1 MAILNFPT
9 SPSLND
15 TYSFNG
21 KTWVWNG
28 QGWQLQNQ
36 GAINGL
42 VIGNS
47 SPAAGTFTTLSA
59 TGNITTTST
68 IVGGNGYFTG
78 NIDVLGNIN
87 STNAV
92 VYGNSAT
99 FLGDPVSGNNAA
111 YFGAAGYTYLGS
123 NIVIQS
129 TGNANNYSQINFQ
142 NINPGT
148 AASTDLVLTADNGN
162 DTVNFLDLGIGG
174 SNYAYEGYG
183 AYYPN
188 DGYLLTIGGN
198 LLLNV
203 TEPTK
208 ALRVAVGGTEESDLI
223 MLVDTDGVSVTGNV
237 AVSKN
242 INVTGNLTVQG
253 NLQYVN
259 VEDLQIQDPVI
270 LIGGG
275 ANGDPLI
282 VNDNQDRGSF
292 LAYYTTGRGNAFVG
306 WKNATGNMII
316 ASDVEFSANNV
327 IQVNNYGTLQTGKI
341 YNGIANADLGNVNTT
356 RVQAVSAYFSG
367 NVDVVGNLNATVGL
381 VYANSGIF
389 LGDAVTGNGAAYA
402 GIPEYTSLGSNVVMQ
417 FGGNVNSYSQIN
429 FQNINSGTEAST
441 DYILTADNGDD
452 ATNYID
458 LGIGSST
465 YAAAAFPEYG
475 PNDGYLLL
483 SGGNLLLNTANTGS
497 VIKFLVGG
505 SDTTDVIATISN
517 TQLGVTGSV
526 SATGNI
532 AGNYFIGNGSLLT
545 GITGGGGGGGIT
557 WTTVANTAPSSPN
570 AGDFWYN
577 SYTGVKYQYTND
589 GTGNVWVDQSF
600 PTSFASLTT
609 GTLSASA
616 NIIAGN
622 LSVSTGTVTVGNV
635 VNSNA
640 NGVGNIG
647 SSTTYFNT
655 AFVKAT
661 SAQYADLAEYY
672 KSDADYKP
680 GTVVVFGGDE
690 EITISNK
697 SHDTRVA
704 GVVSTQPAY
713 IMNSQCE
720 GLPIALTGRVPCQ
733 VQGPV
738 DKGDV
743 LVTGAVP
750 GIAQRIGMEY
760 QPGCVLGKSLEAIT
774 DASISVIEVVVGR
787 F

>member
-9 SPSLND
+9 SPSLNGA
-15 TYSFNG
+15 YRFNG
-21 KTWVWNG
+21 KTRVWNG
-28 QGWQLQNQ
+28 QGLELQNQ

-68 IVGGNGYFTG
+68 IVGVNGYFTG

-208 ALRVAVGGTEESDLI
+208 SLRVAVGGTEESDLI

-306 WKNATGNMII
+306 WKNTTGNMII
-316 ASDVEFSANNV
+316 ASDVEFSSNNV

-341 YNGIANADLGNVNTT
+341 YNGTANADLGNVNTT

-402 GIPEYTSLGSNVVMQ
+402 GVPEFTTLGSNVVMQ
-417 FGGNVNSYSQIN
+417 FGGNANSYSQIN

-452 ATNYID
+452 ESNYID
-458 LGIGSST
+458 LGIGSSN

-517 TQLGVTGSV
+517 TQLGVNGRV

-545 GITGGGGGGGIT
+545 GISASGGGGII

-589 GTGNVWVDQSF
+589 GTGNVWIDQSF

-609 GTLSASA
+609 GTLSASS
-616 NIIAGN
+616 NITAGN
-622 LSVSTGTVTVGNV
+622 LSVSTGTVTVGNI
-635 VNSNA
+635 VNANA

-720 GLPIALTGRVPCQ
+720 GLPVALTGRVPCQ

-760 QPGCVLGKSLEAIT
+760 QPGCVLGKSLETIT
-774 DASISVIEVVVGR
+774 DNSISVIEVVVGR

>member
-275 ANGDPLI
+275 ANGDPLT

-306 WKNATGNMII
+306 WKNTTGNMII
-316 ASDVEFSANNV
+316 ASDVAFSANNV

-356 RVQAVSAYFSG
+356 RIHSVSGYFSG

-402 GIPEYTSLGSNVVMQ
+402 GVPDFTTLGSNVVMQ

-452 ATNYID
+452 SSNYID

-465 YAAAAFPEYG
+465 YAAAAFPAYG

-545 GITGGGGGGGIT
+545 GITGGGGGGIT

-589 GTGNVWVDQSF
+589 GTGNVWIDQSF

-609 GTLSASA
+609 GTLSASS
-616 NIIAGN
+616 NITAGN
-622 LSVSTGTVTVGNV
+622 LSVSTGTVTVGNI
-635 VNSNA
+635 VNANA

-720 GLPIALTGRVPCQ
+720 GLPVALTGRVPCQ

-760 QPGCVLGKSLEAIT
+760 QPGCVLGKSLETIT
-774 DASISVIEVVVGR
+774 DNSISVIEVVVGR

>member
-9 SPSLND
+9 SPGLND

-28 QGWQLQNQ
+28 QGWNLQTQ

-42 VIGNS
+42 VIGNA

-59 TGNITTTST
+59 TGT
-68 IVGGNGYFTG
+68 
-78 NIDVLGNIN
+78 
-87 STNAV
+87 
-92 VYGNSAT
+92 
-99 FLGDPVSGNNAA
+99 
-111 YFGAAGYTYLGS
+111 
-123 NIVIQS
+123 
-129 TGNANNYSQINFQ
+129 
-142 NINPGT
+142 
-148 AASTDLVLTADNGN
+148 
-162 DTVNFLDLGIGG
+162 
-174 SNYAYEGYG
+174 
-183 AYYPN
+183 
-188 DGYLLTIGGN
+188 
-198 LLLNV
+198 
-203 TEPTK
+203 
-208 ALRVAVGGTEESDLI
+208 
-223 MLVDTDGVSVTGNV
+223 
-237 AVSKN
+237 
-242 INVTGNLTVQG
+242 
-253 NLQYVN
+253 
-259 VEDLQIQDPVI
+259 
-270 LIGGG
+270 
-275 ANGDPLI
+275 
-282 VNDNQDRGSF
+282 
-292 LAYYTTGRGNAFVG
+292 
-306 WKNATGNMII
+306 
-316 ASDVEFSANNV
+316 
-327 IQVNNYGTLQTGKI
+327 I
-341 YNGIANADLGNVNTT
+341 YNGTANADLGNVNTT
-356 RVQAVSAYFSG
+356 RVSSVTGYFSG
-367 NVDVVGNLNATVGL
+367 NVDIVGNLNATVGL

-389 LGDAVTGNGAAYA
+389 LGDAITGNGAAYA
-402 GIPEYTSLGSNVVMQ
+402 GVPEFTTLGSNVVMQ
-417 FGGNVNSYSQIN
+417 FAGNVNSYSQLN
-429 FQNINSGTEAST
+429 FENINSGPEAST
-441 DYILTADNGDD
+441 DLILTADNGDD
-452 ATNYID
+452 SSNYID
-458 LGIGSST
+458 LGIGSSN
-465 YAAAAFPEYG
+465 YAAVSFPAYG

-532 AGNYFIGNGSLLT
+532 AGNYFIGNGSQLT
-545 GITGGGGGGGIT
+545 GINASGGGGGII

-589 GTGNVWVDQSF
+589 GTGNVWIDQSF

-609 GTLSASA
+609 GTLSASS
-616 NIIAGN
+616 NITAGN
-622 LSVSTGTVTVGNV
+622 LSVSTGTVTVGNI
-635 VNSNA
+635 VNANA

-680 GTVVVFGGDE
+680 GTVVVFGGLE

-720 GLPIALTGRVPCQ
+720 GLPVALTGRVPCQ

-760 QPGCVLGKSLEAIT
+760 QPGCVLGKSLETIT
-774 DASISVIEVVVGR
+774 DNSISVIEVVVGR